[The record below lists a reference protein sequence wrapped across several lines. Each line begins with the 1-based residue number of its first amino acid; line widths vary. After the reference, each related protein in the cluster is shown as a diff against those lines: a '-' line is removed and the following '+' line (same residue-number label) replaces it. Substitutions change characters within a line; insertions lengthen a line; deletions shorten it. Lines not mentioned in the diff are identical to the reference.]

1 MLINK
6 KVYNNFISKYHET
19 YFNLEIYPVLNE
31 LETIAGLMSDLA
43 EMYTDVNYIIVGNPT
58 SDYNLFITDNLK
70 NFNNDKISAKR
81 IAYYDSVA
89 NESNFIQA
97 TFAISNENNFLN
109 KKYPKKIKF
118 LNKFLYIGEEYDFF
132 LKHFYYYFEND
143 EFKYS
148 NLICY
153 AMIIKNGGPLLEKVL
168 NENLPFFDRWCIL
181 DTGSTDGTQDVIKR
195 ILKNKKGH
203 LYEEPFVDFKISRK
217 HKT

>member
-6 KVYNNFISKYHET
+6 KEYNNFISKYHET

-89 NESNFIQA
+89 NESNF
-97 TFAISNENNFLN
+97 NNKTIVDDLFEFRVLFLACQFPFIIRPLQRQSDRN
-109 KKYPKKIKF
+109 HNFSILLF
-118 LNKFLYIGEEYDFF
+118 DIC
-132 LKHFYYYFEND
+132 FE
-143 EFKYS
+143 
-148 NLICY
+148 
-153 AMIIKNGGPLLEKVL
+153 
-168 NENLPFFDRWCIL
+168 
-181 DTGSTDGTQDVIKR
+181 
-195 ILKNKKGH
+195 
-203 LYEEPFVDFKISRK
+203 
-217 HKT
+217 